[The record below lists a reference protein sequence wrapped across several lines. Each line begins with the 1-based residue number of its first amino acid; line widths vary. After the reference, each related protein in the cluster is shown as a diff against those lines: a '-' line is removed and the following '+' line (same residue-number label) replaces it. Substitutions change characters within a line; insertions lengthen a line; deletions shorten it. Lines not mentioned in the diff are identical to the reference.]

1 MMRRA
6 LAIDEASYGKDHPLV
21 AIRLNN
27 LALLLQD
34 TDRFAEAELLMRR
47 AVEIRRKSLVPRHP
61 RTRGSIESL
70 AQILEGQDKH
80 KEAAGVRQWLD

>member
-1 MMRRA
+1 
-6 LAIDEASYGKDHPLV
+6 LV